1 MLLKM
6 MGLPREQL
14 SDQYVIP
21 IYFGVAS
28 AATLDARL
36 FIGVP

>member
-1 MLLKM
+1 MPLKM
-6 MGLPREQL
+6 MGLPWEQL

-28 AATLDARL
+28 VNSLDARM

>member
-1 MLLKM
+1 M

-21 IYFGVAS
+21 IYFGVAGKN
-28 AATLDARL
+28 TLDART
-36 FIGVP
+36 FFGVP